1 MTLEKQRT
9 NEDEETPE
17 LELPE
22 ELEGKPKRAKKE
34 AIKQEIVEE
43 AEEEIEIPAIA
54 EDELPAAAAEVP
66 IAEPEPVV
74 EVETIEEVKPSLEE
88 AIRVNA
94 SPAISDFNW
103 DDFSDSKS
111 SYNKK
116 DHKSLETMYE
126 NTFSE
131 LKEKE
136 VIQGT
141 VVAITDKDVVLN
153 IGFKSDGLVP
163 LSEFK
168 STPDLKVGSVVD
180 VIVET
185 KEDKNGQ
192 IVISHKRA
200 IAEGAWDK
208 IMHAFETDIIVKGYI
223 KDRTKGGMVVDLM
236 GMDAFLPG
244 SQLDVKP
251 IKDYDSYVGTWM
263 DLKVVKVNEQYRN
276 IVVSHKA
283 IIESG
288 LELQKTEILS
298 KLEKGQVLE
307 GIVKNLTSFGVF
319 VDLGGVDGLI
329 HITDVSWGR
338 INHPEEVL
346 EIGQKINVVVLDYD
360 EDKRRISLGMKQLTP
375 HPWETLPEDIK
386 EGSIVKGRVVNMEDY
401 GAFIEIYP
409 GIEGL
414 VHVSEMSWSTHLK
427 SPSEYLNLGDEI
439 EAKVLNIDRDEHKLS
454 LGLKQLTPDPWADIE
469 KRYPVGSK
477 HTATVRS
484 MTNFGLFVEFE
495 PGIDGLVHISDLS
508 WTRKYQHP
516 AEFTKVG
523 EKLDVVVLDLD
534 KENRRL
540 SLGVKQLEEDPWD
553 TFSSIFFDGSVHQG
567 VIHYIDEKGATV
579 GLPYG
584 VEAYT
589 PRKFLMKADKSF
601 PKVDETLD
609 FKVKEFDKSN
619 RKIILSHSD
628 VWRDEERSLQKSE
641 EKEKMAEEDKTKKDI
656 NKIKSSVEKNTIGD
670 ELDILQQL
678 KNQMEQAD
686 ILKQKEAME
695 VMEKKTKTKKASK
708 DESETEVSAEAEP
721 AVAESETTVEE
732 KAKKATKKAKA
743 ETEEVAATAEPVAE
757 GEAVEEPKKKASS
770 KAKAGDLFDAAEP
783 VAEETEAPKKKAAK
797 AKTDEV
803 AVVGEEPAAE
813 PKKKAT
819 KAKAEA
825 GAEEASTEPKKKAVK
840 AKAADAEGEEAPK
853 KKATKK
859 KDAETE

>member
-1 MTLEKQRT
+1 MTLDKTRQD
-9 NEDEETPE
+9 DEEIND

-22 ELEGKPKRAKKE
+22 ELEAITVKPE
-34 AIKQEIVEE
+34 PEIIQHDI
-43 AEEEIEIPAIA
+43 AEE
-54 EDELPAAAAEVP
+54 
-66 IAEPEPVV
+66 
-74 EVETIEEVKPSLEE
+74 EEVKPSLEE
-88 AIRVNA
+88 VIKVNA
-94 SPAISDFNW
+94 SPAVKDFDW
-103 DDFSDSKS
+103 D
-111 SYNKK
+111 SYAGGKNVYTKK
-116 DHKSLETMYE
+116 DLSKMEKMYE
-126 NTFSE
+126 DTFSE

-136 VIQGT
+136 VINGT
-141 VVAITDKDVVLN
+141 VVGITDKDVVLN

-168 STPDLKVGSVVD
+168 YLPDLKVGDKVE
-180 VIVET
+180 VIVEN

-192 IVISHKRA
+192 IVISHKKA
-200 IAEGAWDK
+200 LAESAWDK
-208 IMHAFETDIIVKGYI
+208 IMDAHEKDMIVKGYI

-346 EIGQKINVVVLDYD
+346 ELGQKINVVVLDYD

-375 HPWETLPEDIK
+375 HPWETLPEEIK
-386 EGSIVKGRVVNMEDY
+386 EGSVVKGKVVNMEDY
-401 GAFIEIYP
+401 GAFIEIFP
-409 GIEGL
+409 GVEGL

-427 SPSEYLNLGDEI
+427 SPHEYIKLGDEV
-439 EAKVLNIDRDEHKLS
+439 EAKVLNIDREERKLS
-454 LGLKQLTPDPWADIE
+454 LGLKQLTTDPWADIE
-469 KRYPVGSK
+469 TRYAVGSR

-484 MTNFGLFVEFE
+484 MTNFGLFVELE

-508 WTRKYQHP
+508 WTRKFSHP

-523 EKLDVVVLDLD
+523 EKIDVVVLDLD

-540 SLGVKQLEEDPWD
+540 SLGHKQLEEDPWD
-553 TFSSIFFDGSVHQG
+553 TFSSIFFEGSVHQG
-567 VIHYIDEKGATV
+567 VLHHIDDKGATV

-584 VEAYT
+584 VEAYV
-589 PRKFLMKADKSF
+589 PKKFLAKQDKTQ
-601 PKVDETLD
+601 PKVDETLE

-619 RKIILSHSD
+619 RKIILSHTD
-628 VWRDEERSLQKSE
+628 VWRDEERSRQVKDEQS
-641 EKEKMAEEDKTKKDI
+641 KIAEEDKTKKDI
-656 NKIKSSVEKNTIGD
+656 KKVKSSIEKSSMGD

-678 KNQMEQAD
+678 KNQMEEQD
-686 ILKQKEAME
+686 KVKQKEAMAE
-695 VMEKKTKTKKASK
+695 MDKKSKSKK
-708 DESETEVSAEAEP
+708 EEEAEQP
-721 AVAESETTVEE
+721 A
-732 KAKKATKKAKA
+732 A
-743 ETEEVAATAEPVAE
+743 ET
-757 GEAVEEPKKKASS
+757 G
-770 KAKAGDLFDAAEP
+770 LFA
-783 VAEETEAPKKKAAK
+783 
-797 AKTDEV
+797 
-803 AVVGEEPAAE
+803 EPAAE
-813 PKKKAT
+813 PKKKAS
-819 KAKAEA
+819 KAKAEP
-825 GAEEASTEPKKKAVK
+825 AEEPATEAPVAEEPKKKAPK
-840 AKAADAEGEEAPK
+840 AKATETADETAVEETEAAPKKKASKAKAETTETPAAEATEEAPK

-859 KDAETE
+859 KAADSEEEE

>member
-1 MTLEKQRT
+1 MTLDKTRQDD
-9 NEDEETPE
+9 EDIND

-22 ELEGKPKRAKKE
+22 ELESISIEKE
-34 AIKQEIVEE
+34 PEIIQHDI
-43 AEEEIEIPAIA
+43 AEEEEVK
-54 EDELPAAAAEVP
+54 LPL
-66 IAEPEPVV
+66 
-74 EVETIEEVKPSLEE
+74 EEVIK
-88 AIRVNA
+88 VNA
-94 SPAISDFNW
+94 SPAVNEFDW
-103 DDFSDSKS
+103 DAYAGGKNVYTKNDLSK
-111 SYNKK
+111 
-116 DHKSLETMYE
+116 LEKMYE
-126 NTFSE
+126 DTFSE

-136 VIQGT
+136 VIHGT
-141 VVAITDKDVVLN
+141 VVGITDKDVVLN

-168 STPDLKVGSVVD
+168 YLPDLKVGDKVE
-180 VIVET
+180 VIVEN

-192 IVISHKRA
+192 IVISHKKA
-200 IAEGAWDK
+200 LAESAWDK
-208 IMHAFETDIIVKGYI
+208 IMDAHEKDMIVKGYI

-346 EIGQKINVVVLDYD
+346 ELGQKINVVVLDYD

-375 HPWETLPEDIK
+375 HPWETLPEDIQ
-386 EGSIVKGRVVNMEDY
+386 EGSVVKGKVVNMEDY
-401 GAFIEIYP
+401 GAFIEIFP
-409 GIEGL
+409 GVEGL

-427 SPSEYLNLGDEI
+427 SPHEYIKLGDEV
-439 EAKVLNIDRDEHKLS
+439 EAKVLSIDREERKLS
-454 LGLKQLTPDPWADIE
+454 LGLKQLTTDPWADIE
-469 KRYPVGSK
+469 QRYAPGTK

-484 MTNFGLFVEFE
+484 MTNFGLFVELE

-508 WTRKYQHP
+508 WTRKFSHP

-523 EKLDVVVLDLD
+523 EKIDVVVLDLD

-540 SLGVKQLEEDPWD
+540 SLGHKQLEEDPWD
-553 TFSSIFFDGSVHQG
+553 TFSSIFFEGSIHQG
-567 VIHYIDEKGATV
+567 VLHHIDDKGATV

-584 VEAYT
+584 VEAYV
-589 PRKFLMKADKSF
+589 PKKFLAKADKSQ
-601 PKVDETLD
+601 PKVDETLE

-628 VWRDEERSLQKSE
+628 VWRDEERSRQVKE
-641 EKEKMAEEDKTKKDI
+641 EQSKIAEEDKTKKDI
-656 NKIKSSVEKNTIGD
+656 KKVKSSVEKSSMGD

-678 KNQMEQAD
+678 KNQMEEQD
-686 ILKQKEAME
+686 KVKQKEAME
-695 VMEKKTKTKKASK
+695 EMEKKSKSKKAA
-708 DESETEVSAEAEP
+708 DETETESPVAGTEE
-721 AVAESETTVEE
+721 AVAETPAEP
-732 KAKKATKKAKA
+732 KKKSSKAKA
-743 ETEEVAATAEPVAE
+743 ETEEQPDLFADETAEPKKKAAKAKSETSVDE
-757 GEAVEEPKKKASS
+757 TEEATAEEPKKKASR
-770 KAKAGDLFDAAEP
+770 AKATETAAGEP
-783 VAEETEAPKKKAAK
+783 EAEDTAEAPKKKAAK
-797 AKTDEV
+797 AK
-803 AVVGEEPAAE
+803 AE
-813 PKKKAT
+813 
-819 KAKAEA
+819 
-825 GAEEASTEPKKKAVK
+825 GAEEQP
-840 AKAADAEGEEAPK
+840 AEEEAPK
-853 KKATKK
+853 KKAATKK
-859 KDAETE
+859 KAADSEEEEEE

>member
-54 EDELPAAAAEVP
+54 EDELPAAAVEVP
-66 IAEPEPVV
+66 IVEPEPVV

-88 AIRVNA
+88 AIRINA

-103 DDFSDSKS
+103 DDLSSGSKS
-111 SYNKK
+111 NYNKK

-168 STPDLKVGSVVD
+168 STPDLKVGSIVD

-427 SPSEYLNLGDEI
+427 SPNEYLNLGDEI

-477 HTATVRS
+477 HQATVRS

-534 KENRRL
+534 KDNRRL

-589 PRKFLMKADKSF
+589 PRKFLMKVDKSF

-628 VWRDEERSLQKSE
+628 IWRDEERSNQKAE
-641 EKEKMAEEDKTKKDI
+641 EREKMAEEDKTKKDV
-656 NKIKSSVEKNTIGD
+656 NKIKSSVEKSTIGD

-686 ILKQKEAME
+686 IVKQKEAME
-695 VMEKKTKTKKASK
+695 VMEKKTKTKKAKDSETDVTIE
-708 DESETEVSAEAEP
+708 DESV
-721 AVAESETTVEE
+721 VAESETAVEE
-732 KAKKATKKAKA
+732 KAKKATKKAKT
-743 ETEEVAATAEPVAE
+743 ETEEVEAAAEAEVA
-757 GEAVEEPKKKASS
+757 EEPKKKASP
-770 KAKAGDLFDAAEP
+770 KAKAGDLFDTAEP
-783 VAEETEAPKKKAAK
+783 VEAETPKKKAAK
-797 AKTDEV
+797 AKIDEA

-813 PKKKAT
+813 PKKKAA
-819 KAKAEA
+819 KAKVEA
-825 GAEEASTEPKKKAVK
+825 GAEEAAEPKKKAVK

-859 KDAETE
+859 KEADAE

>member
-9 NEDEETPE
+9 NEEEETPE
-17 LELPE
+17 LETPE

-34 AIKQEIVEE
+34 AILEEEIAEDAIIGEEEPILVPEAIAEEEPIIEEEIIVEE
-43 AEEEIEIPAIA
+43 EA
-54 EDELPAAAAEVP
+54 
-66 IAEPEPVV
+66 
-74 EVETIEEVKPSLEE
+74 KPSLEE
-88 AIRVNA
+88 AIKINA
-94 SPAISDFNW
+94 SPAISDFDW
-103 DDFSDSKS
+103 DNVGDGGKNK
-111 SYNKK
+111 YNTK
-116 DHKSLETMYE
+116 DHSKFEKMYE
-126 NTFSE
+126 DTFSE

-168 STPDLKVGSVVD
+168 STPDLKVGDVVD

-208 IMHAFETDIIVKGYI
+208 IMAAFEADSIVKGYI

-307 GIVKNLTSFGVF
+307 GVVKNLTSFGVF

-346 EIGQKINVVVLDYD
+346 ELGQKINVVVLDYD

-386 EGSIVKGRVVNMEDY
+386 EGSIVKGKVVNMEDY

-427 SPSEYLNLGDEI
+427 SPHEYINLGDEI

-469 KRYPVGSK
+469 NRYPVGSK

-508 WTRKYQHP
+508 WTRKFSHP

-523 EKLDVVVLDLD
+523 EKIDVVVLDLD

-567 VIHYIDEKGATV
+567 VIHYIDDKGATV

-589 PRKFLMKADKSF
+589 PRKFLVKADKSY

-628 VWRDEERSLQKSE
+628 VWRDEERSKQSKE
-641 EKEKMAEEDKTKKDI
+641 EQAKMAEEENTKKDI
-656 NKIKSSVEKNTIGD
+656 KKVKSSVEKNTIGD

-678 KNQMEQAD
+678 KNQMEQED
-686 ILKQKEAME
+686 IVKQKEAME
-695 VMEKKTKTKKASK
+695 VMEKKTKTKKAEKDTESTEDVVAEAPAEETKKKTSK
-708 DESETEVSAEAEP
+708 AKTADLFEAAPEAEAE
-721 AVAESETTVEE
+721 VAE
-732 KAKKATKKAKA
+732 
-743 ETEEVAATAEPVAE
+743 
-757 GEAVEEPKKKASS
+757 
-770 KAKAGDLFDAAEP
+770 
-783 VAEETEAPKKKAAK
+783 PKKKAAK
-797 AKTDEV
+797 AKV
-803 AVVGEEPAAE
+803 EEAPAAEEAAAE
-813 PKKKAT
+813 PKKKAA
-819 KAKAEA
+819 KAKAEPE
-825 GAEEASTEPKKKAVK
+825 AETAEAAEPKKKVAK
-840 AKAADAEGEEAPK
+840 AKTTEAEAEEAPK

-859 KDAETE
+859 KAADSEEEE

>member
-1 MTLEKQRT
+1 MTLEKQQRT
-9 NEDEETPE
+9 KDDEETPE
-17 LELPE
+17 LEVPE
-22 ELEGKPKRAKKE
+22 ELAGKPRRAKKE
-34 AIKQEIVEE
+34 AIKLEIAEE
-43 AEEEIEIPAIA
+43 AEEPAIA
-54 EDELPAAAAEVP
+54 EDELPTP
-66 IAEPEPVV
+66 IAETTPEPEVLV
-74 EVETIEEVKPSLEE
+74 EEPVAVEKPSLEE
-88 AIRVNA
+88 AIRINA
-94 SPAISDFNW
+94 SPAIKDFDWEDYAGGKN
-103 DDFSDSKS
+103 K
-111 SYNKK
+111 YNKK
-116 DHKSLETMYE
+116 DLGNLEKMYE
-126 NTFSE
+126 STFSE

-168 STPDLKVGSVVD
+168 STPDLHVGSVVD

-185 KEDKNGQ
+185 TEDKNGQ

-208 IMHAFETDIIVKGYI
+208 IMKAFETDIIVKGYI

-288 LELQKTEILS
+288 LEIQKTEILS

-338 INHPEEVL
+338 ISHPEEVL

-360 EDKRRISLGMKQLTP
+360 EDKRRISLGMKKLTP

-386 EGSIVKGRVVNMEDY
+386 EGSTVKGRVVNIEDY

-427 SPSEYLNLGDEI
+427 SPHEYITLGEEI
-439 EAKVLNIDRDEHKLS
+439 QAKVLNIDREEHKLS

-477 HTATVRS
+477 HPATVRS

-516 AEFTKVG
+516 ADFTKVG
-523 EKLDVVVLDLD
+523 EKIDVVVLDLD

-553 TFSSIFFDGSVHQG
+553 TFSSIFFEGSVHQG
-567 VIHYIDEKGATV
+567 VIHYIDDKGATV

-589 PRKFLMKADKSF
+589 PRKFLVKADKSY
-601 PKVDETLD
+601 PKLDETLD

-628 VWRDEERSLQKSE
+628 VWRDEERGRQKSE

-656 NKIKSSVEKNTIGD
+656 NKVKSSIEKNTIGD

-686 ILKQKEAME
+686 IVKQKEAMD
-695 VMEKKTKTKKASK
+695 VMEKKAKTKKASK
-708 DESETEVSAEAEP
+708 ETVSDEAPESIAEP
-721 AVAESETTVEE
+721 ATGE
-732 KAKKATKKAKA
+732 K
-743 ETEEVAATAEPVAE
+743 V
-757 GEAVEEPKKKASS
+757 KKASS
-770 KAKAGDLFDAAEP
+770 KAKAELASEDAAGEPKAQTGDLFNSPAEQEVAAEP
-783 VAEETEAPKKKAAK
+783 KKKTAKPKAEEAVTEAEEPKKKAAK
-797 AKTDEV
+797 AKATES
-803 AVVGEEPAAE
+803 AAE
-813 PKKKAT
+813 A
-819 KAKAEA
+819 
-825 GAEEASTEPKKKAVK
+825 
-840 AKAADAEGEEAPK
+840 GEEAPK
-853 KKATKK
+853 KRTAKAKTSEDEETPKK
-859 KDAETE
+859 KAAKK